1 MTLQPPPPIADDP
14 DRLRRVCR
22 RYEVLAEAE
31 GSIVWVIDPQM
42 RPTGRNELWERYTG
56 QGPGEYSDLGWMAA
70 IHPEDREQLAAAT
83 RAAVAG
89 GEPLTLEFRIRRAD
103 GQYRRNLI
111 RALPVRENGEIV
123 EWIGTANDVEDARQ
137 TADDQRDL
145 RARLLALTN
154 GAETL
159 LTARQLSATHHAAM
173 SLAREVLP
181 GDAYA
186 LWALDGA
193 AREWHI
199 VLSEGLSPAYAAQ
212 RPHGEMVVF
221 AQPLGVDD
229 VMAHNPY
236 EQRRDAYAAEGV
248 RSLLTIPLPVGG
260 ERRAALVVYH
270 RAPHRTTETE
280 LRVGVA
286 LGHLVAAAL
295 WNAENY
301 EALRR
306 STRTAERH
314 ARQMA
319 FLADASARLGS
330 LDYETTLREV
340 AQLAV
345 PAYTDWCA
353 IDVVQADGKVERLIT
368 AHADPAKVQLAR
380 TLEAKYPS
388 SPDAPTGLPAVLRT
402 GEPCHY
408 PELTDEMLEAGA
420 VDAEHLRILRE
431 LGMHSAAIVPLNVR
445 GRTLGAITFVS
456 ANAERPLTEGDVTV
470 LTEVGRRA
478 GMAIDNARLY
488 RDAELAN
495 MAKDQFLA
503 LLSHELRTPLNA
515 IMGWAH
521 MLRGGLNEAMT
532 AQAIEVIGR
541 NARSQKQLVEDL
553 LDVARIA
560 AGQLDLHR
568 SVLDLCEAARVGV
581 DSALPAAQAKGITL
595 AFQCAPNPIMVDAD
609 PNRLQQ
615 VMANLLG
622 NAVKFTD
629 KGGRITA
636 RVTATEGG
644 GELSVQD
651 DGVGI
656 PEEFLPKVFDRFRQG
671 DTSLTRPYGGL
682 GLGLWIVKQ
691 IAEAHGAGV
700 RAESA
705 GAGRGTTVRITW
717 PRAAAVPP
725 R

>member
-1 MTLQPPPPIADDP
+1 MTLHPDPPRPDDS

-31 GSIVWVIDPQM
+31 GSIIWVVDPQM

-56 QGPGEYSDLGWMAA
+56 QTPDEYSELGWMGA
-70 IHPEDREQLAAAT
+70 IHPDDRQGFAAAT
-83 RAAVAG
+83 AAAAAS

-103 GQYRRNLI
+103 GQYRRNLV
-111 RALPVRENGEIV
+111 RALPVRENGEVV
-123 EWIGTANDVEDARQ
+123 EWIGTANDVEDVRQ

-154 GAETL
+154 GAESL
-159 LTARQLSATHHAAM
+159 LTARQLSATYEATM
-173 SLAREVLP
+173 SLARQVLP
-181 GDAYA
+181 GDAHA
-186 LWALDGA
+186 LWALDAA
-193 AREWHI
+193 AREWHV
-199 VLSEGLSPAYAAQ
+199 VLAEGLSAAYTAQ
-212 RPHGEMVVF
+212 RPPGDMVAF
-221 AQPLGVDD
+221 SQPLGVDD
-229 VMAHNPY
+229 VMAQNPF
-236 EQRRDAYAAEGV
+236 EGRRDAYATEGI

-270 RAPHRTTETE
+270 RMPHQTTETE

-295 WNAENY
+295 WNAETY
-301 EALRR
+301 EALRQ

-319 FLADASARLGS
+319 FLANASARLGS

-340 AQLAV
+340 ARLAV
-345 PAYTDWCA
+345 PDYTDWCA
-353 IDVVQADGKVERLIT
+353 VDIVQPDGRVERLIT
-368 AHADPAKVQLAR
+368 AHVDPEKVQLAQSLAAR
-380 TLEAKYPS
+380 YPS
-388 SPDAPTGLPAVLRT
+388 NPDAPSGLPAVLRT
-402 GEPCHY
+402 GEPAHY
-408 PELTDEMLEAGA
+408 AEVTDEILVAGA

-431 LGMHSAAIVPLNVR
+431 LGMHSAAIVPLSAR
-445 GRTLGAITFVS
+445 GRTLGAITLVS
-456 ANAERPLTEGDVTV
+456 ANAERPITREDVTI

-478 GMAIDNARLY
+478 GLAIDNARLY

-495 MAKDQFLA
+495 TAKDQFLA
-503 LLSHELRTPLNA
+503 VLSHELRTPLNA
-515 IMGWAH
+515 IMGWSH
-521 MLRGGLNEAMT
+521 MLRGGLNPEMT
-532 AQAIEVIGR
+532 AHAIEVIGR

-568 SVLDLCEAARVGV
+568 SVIDLCEVTRVGV

-595 AFQCAPNPIMVDAD
+595 AFQCAPAPVQIHADA
-609 PNRLQQ
+609 NRLQQ
-615 VMANLLG
+615 VLANLLA
-622 NAVKFTD
+622 NAVKFTE

-636 RVTATEGG
+636 RVSATEGG
-644 GELSVQD
+644 GELSIAD
-651 DGVGI
+651 DGAGI
-656 PEEFLPKVFDRFRQG
+656 AEEFLPNVFDRFRQG
-671 DTSLTRPYGGL
+671 DTSLTRAYGGL

-700 RAESA
+700 RAESP
-705 GAGRGTTVRITW
+705 GPGRGTTVTVTW
-717 PRAAAVPP
+717 PSAAEAAP